1 MLRAFLKEEL
11 TFRELKTVL
20 PYMGRCLVSLIIR
33 EMQVR
38 TTMRA
43 SLVVQGLRICLPVQG
58 TLVWSLLEED
68 SRCHEAA
75 KPVHHSY
82 WTYTLEPKSHNY
94 WTCTPPTP
102 EAGAPRAHA
111 VPQEKPQQ
119 WEAQAV
125 QRETN
130 SLLSVAGESLY
141 AATEAQCSRKRRNSR
156 VVPPHSAQDD
166 RH

>member
-1 MLRAFLKEEL
+1 
-11 TFRELKTVL
+11 
-20 PYMGRCLVSLIIR
+20 MGRCLVSLIIR
-33 EMQVR
+33 EMQIR
-38 TTMRA
+38 MTIRA
-43 SLVVQGLRICLPVQG
+43 SLVVQELRICLPVQG

-68 SRCHEAA
+68 STCHEAA

-82 WTYTLEPKSHNY
+82 WTCALEPKSHNY

-119 WEAQAV
+119 WEAQAL

-130 SLLSVAGESLY
+130 SLLSVAGESLC